1 MDKTKPFNISKNEV
15 WEAYKRVKTNK
26 GAAGIDGQSIEE
38 FEKDLKSNLYKLWN
52 RMSSG
57 SYIPP
62 PVRSVDIPKR
72 DGGKRTLGIPTV
84 ADRIA
89 QMVVKQRLEPILEPK
104 FHPSSYGYRPK
115 RSAHQAVEAAKVN
128 CWTKAWVLD
137 LDIKG
142 FFDNVD
148 HDLMMKAVRHHTD
161 CKWTILYV
169 ERWLKATNDRDKPE
183 QPSNRGTPQGG
194 VISPLLA
201 NLYLHHAFDDW
212 MTRHHAEVQF
222 ERYAD
227 DIIVHCWKLDHAKSL
242 LAEISKRLGECK
254 LELHPQKTKIVFCKD
269 GKRNWGKGFATSF
282 DFLGF
287 TFAMRTAPSKNGGL
301 YNGFMPAMSIESR
314 KKISKAIKQWH
325 IGRRTDLSL
334 EDMSRDLNPV
344 LRGWVNY
351 YGRYYKR
358 AFSPIRK
365 QFHLVLTRWAM
376 RKYKRFKNRRKKASG
391 YIYSI
396 ARRDP
401 QLFYLWEA
409 FYEPRG

>member
-1 MDKTKPFNISKNEV
+1 MDKVKPFGISKHEV
-15 WEAYKRVKTNK
+15 WRAYKRVKSNK
-26 GAAGIDGQSIEE
+26 GAAGADGQSIEE
-38 FEKDLKSNLYKLWN
+38 FERDLKNNLYKLWN

-57 SYIPP
+57 SYLPP
-62 PVRSVDIPKR
+62 PVRSVDIPKK

-84 ADRIA
+84 ADRVA
-89 QMVVKQRLEPILEPK
+89 QMVVKHRLEPVVEPK
-104 FHPSSYGYRPK
+104 FHPSSFGYRPE

-161 CKWTILYV
+161 CKWTVLYI
-169 ERWLKATNDRDKPE
+169 ERWLRAPIDKDGQLLSRDK
-183 QPSNRGTPQGG
+183 GTPQGG

-201 NLYLHHAFDDW
+201 NLYLHHAFDEW
-212 MTRHHAEVQF
+212 MSKHHSEVQF

-227 DIIVHCWKLDHAKSL
+227 DIVVHCWRLDHAESL
-242 LAEISKRLGECK
+242 LSAISKRLGECK
-254 LELHPQKTKIVFCKD
+254 LTLHPEKTKIVFCKD
-269 GKRNWGKGFATSF
+269 GKRTWGQGFATSF

-287 TFAMRTAPSKNGGL
+287 TFAMRSVRNKDGGL

-314 KKISKAIKQWH
+314 KKISQTIRKWKV
-325 IGRRTDLSL
+325 GRRADLSL
-334 EDMSRDLNPV
+334 EDMSRDLNPT

-351 YGRYYKR
+351 YGKHYKR
-358 AFSPIRK
+358 AFNPVRK

-376 RKYKRFKNRRKKASG
+376 RKYKRFRNRRRKASG

-401 QLFYLWEA
+401 KLFYLWEA
-409 FYEPRG
+409 FYESHG